1 MNKKGTHI
9 SLLLLISLIIVG
21 QVKAQSLKKVIDKA
35 FENAEQQSLLMA
47 KKYQDQQGRL
57 PKSFE
62 GGKDTSSDSRWWC
75 SGFFPGSLWYL
86 YENSKKQ
93 QLLDYAK
100 MYTDRVEREKY
111 TTDNHDVGFMLYC
124 SFGNGL
130 RITGEERY
138 KEVLLTG
145 AKSLA
150 TRFDPNVGLIRSWD
164 HNTNVWQ
171 YPVIIDNL
179 MNLELLLWAAKYSK
193 DESFKKIAIS
203 HANKSMIH
211 HFRPDFSSYHVV
223 SYDKKTGLPHK
234 KQTHQGAA
242 DDSAWSRG
250 QSWGLYGYS
259 YLYSETKDERYLEQ
273 AKNIADFL
281 INHPNM
287 PKDFIPY
294 WDYNA
299 PQIPNTTRDASA
311 ATVMASALIELSDF
325 VDAKLKRKYMQ
336 VVDTQ
341 IRTLASDEY
350 TAKRG
355 ENGDFILKHSTGAY
369 PFKSEIDAPL
379 TYADYYYL
387 EALTRLKKRL

>member
-1 MNKKGTHI
+1 MNKKRTQI
-9 SLLLLISLIIVG
+9 SWLLLIALITVG
-21 QVKAQSLKKVIDKA
+21 QVKAQSLKQVIDKA
-35 FENAEQQSLLMA
+35 FQNAERQSLLMA
-47 KKYQDQQGRL
+47 KKYEDQPGRF

-62 GGKDTSSDSRWWC
+62 NGKNTSSDSRWWC
-75 SGFFPGSLWYL
+75 SGFFPGTLWYL
-86 YENSKKQ
+86 YQNNKNTEVLK
-93 QLLDYAK
+93 YAK
-100 MYTDRVEREKY
+100 LFTDRVEREKY

-150 TRFDPNVGLIRSWD
+150 TRFDPNIGLIRSWD

-179 MNLELLLWAAKYSK
+179 MNLELLLWAAKYAK
-193 DESFKKIAIS
+193 DERFKKIAIS

-250 QSWGLYGYS
+250 QSWGLYGYT
-259 YLYSETKDERYLEQ
+259 YLYRETKDERYLEQ

>member
-1 MNKKGTHI
+1 MNKKRRYI
-9 SLLLLISLIIVG
+9 SLLLLIGLTTVD
-21 QVKAQSLKKVIDKA
+21 QLKAQSLKKVIDKA
-35 FENAEQQSLLMA
+35 FEHAQQQSLLMA
-47 KKYQDQQGRL
+47 KKYENQPGRL

-62 GGKDTSSDSRWWC
+62 GNKDTSSDSRWWC

-86 YENSKKQ
+86 YENNKNQ
-93 QLLDYAK
+93 EVLNYAK

-130 RITGEERY
+130 RLTGEERY

-150 TRFDPNVGLIRSWD
+150 TRFDPKVGLIRSWD

-179 MNLELLLWAAKYSK
+179 MNLELMLWAATYSK
-193 DESFKKIAIS
+193 NENFREIAIS
-203 HANKSMIH
+203 HADNTMIH

-242 DDSAWSRG
+242 DNSAWSRG
-250 QSWGLYGYS
+250 QSWGLYGYT
-259 YLYSETKDERYLEQ
+259 YLYRETKDKRYLEQ
-273 AKNIADFL
+273 AKNIANFL
-281 INHPNM
+281 INHPQM

-294 WDYNA
+294 WDYDA

-325 VDAKLKRKYMQ
+325 VDADLKKRYMK

-350 TAKRG
+350 TAKLG
-355 ENGDFILKHSTGAY
+355 DNGDFILKHSTGAF

-387 EALTRLKKRL
+387 EALSRLKKRL

>member
-1 MNKKGTHI
+1 MNKKRTRI
-9 SLLLLISLIIVG
+9 SMLFFMAFITVG
-21 QVKAQSLKKVIDKA
+21 NVKAQSLKKVIDKA
-35 FENAEQQSLLMA
+35 FQNAEQQSLLMA
-47 KKYQDQQGRL
+47 KKYENQQGKL

-86 YENSKKQ
+86 YENNKNEEVLK
-93 QLLDYAK
+93 YARL
-100 MYTDRVEREKY
+100 YTDRVEREKY

-164 HNTNVWQ
+164 NNSAVWQ

-179 MNLELLLWAAKYSK
+179 MNLELLLWAANYAK
-193 DESFKKIAIS
+193 DENLRKIALS
-203 HANKSMIH
+203 HADKTMVH
-211 HFRPDFSSYHVV
+211 HFRPDYSSYHVV
-223 SYDKKTGLPHK
+223 SYDQKSGIPHK
-234 KQTHQGAA
+234 KQTHQGAG

-250 QSWGLYGYS
+250 QSWGLYGYT
-259 YLYSETKDERYLEQ
+259 YLYRETKDKHYLEQ
-273 AKNIADFL
+273 AKHIANFL
-281 INHPNM
+281 INHPQM

-299 PQIPNTTRDASA
+299 PQIPTTPRDASA
-311 ATVMASALIELSDF
+311 ACVMASALIELSDF
-325 VDAKLKRKYMQ
+325 VDDKLKKKYMQ
-336 VVDTQ
+336 VVDRQ
-341 IRTLASDEY
+341 IRTLASEDY
-350 TAKRG
+350 TAKLG
-355 ENGDFILKHSTGAY
+355 ENGDFLLKHSTGAY

>member
-1 MNKKGTHI
+1 MNTKVTHI
-9 SLLLLISLIIVG
+9 SLLLLIALISVG
-21 QVKAQSLKKVIDKA
+21 QVRAQSLKNVIDKA
-35 FENAEQQSLLMA
+35 LKNAEQQSLLMA
-47 KKYQDQQGRL
+47 RKYENQPGRL

-75 SGFFPGSLWYL
+75 SGFFAGSLWYL
-86 YENSKKQ
+86 YENNKNTE
-93 QLLDYAK
+93 LLKYAK
-100 MYTDRVEREKY
+100 LFTDRVEREKY

-150 TRFDPNVGLIRSWD
+150 TRFDPKVGLIRSWD
-164 HNTNVWQ
+164 HNTAIWQ

-179 MNLELLLWAAKYSK
+179 MNLELMLWAAKYSGN
-193 DESFKKIAIS
+193 DSFTKIAVS
-203 HANKSMIH
+203 HADKTMIH
-211 HFRPDFSSYHVV
+211 HFRPDYSSYHVV

-250 QSWGLYGYS
+250 QSWGLYGYT
-259 YLYSETKDERYLEQ
+259 YLYRETKDQRYLEQ
-273 AKNIADFL
+273 AKNIASFL
-281 INHPNM
+281 INHPQM
-287 PKDFIPY
+287 PNDFIPY

-325 VDAKLKRKYMQ
+325 VDAGLKKKYMK

-350 TAKRG
+350 TAKPG
-355 ENGDFILKHSTGAY
+355 ENGNFILKHSTGAF
-369 PFKSEIDAPL
+369 PFKAEVDAPL